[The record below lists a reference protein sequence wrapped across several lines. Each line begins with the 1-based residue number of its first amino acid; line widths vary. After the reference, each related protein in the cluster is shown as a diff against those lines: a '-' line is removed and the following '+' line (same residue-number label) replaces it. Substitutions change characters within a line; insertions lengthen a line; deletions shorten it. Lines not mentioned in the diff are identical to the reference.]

1 MRNRLVGAFAAAAIA
16 SAALVACSPPNENP
30 SDIAVTDQENP
41 TNTFENSGDA
51 SGENG
56 TSSEETTSE
65 ETSAEETATNGG
77 EANGQEPV
85 AQ

>member
-41 TNTFENSGDA
+41 THTFENSGDA

-56 TSSEETTSE
+56 TSSE

>member
-65 ETSAEETATNGG
+65 ETATNGG

>member
-1 MRNRLVGAFAAAAIA
+1 MRNRLAGAFAAAAIA

-30 SDIAVTDQENP
+30 SDISVTDQDNP
-41 TNTFENSGDA
+41 THTFENSGDA

-56 TSSEETTSE
+56 TSSEET
-65 ETSAEETATNGG
+65 SAEDTATTGG
-77 EANGQEPV
+77 ETGVQEPV

>member
-41 TNTFENSGDA
+41 TITFENSGDA

-56 TSSEETTSE
+56 TSSER
-65 ETSAEETATNGG
+65 TSAEETATNGG
-77 EANGQEPV
+77 GANGQEPV

>member
-56 TSSEETTSE
+56 TSSEET
-65 ETSAEETATNGG
+65 SAEETATNGG

>member
-56 TSSEETTSE
+56 TSSEET
-65 ETSAEETATNGG
+65 SAEESATNGG

>member
-41 TNTFENSGDA
+41 THTFENSGDA

-65 ETSAEETATNGG
+65 ETATNGG

>member
-56 TSSEETTSE
+56 TSSEETS
-65 ETSAEETATNGG
+65 SEETATNGG

>member
-65 ETSAEETATNGG
+65 ETSANGG

>member
-16 SAALVACSPPNENP
+16 SAALVACTPPNENP

-41 TNTFENSGDA
+41 THTFENSGDA

-56 TSSEETTSE
+56 TSSE

>member
-16 SAALVACSPPNENP
+16 SAALVACSPPSGNP

-56 TSSEETTSE
+56 TSSEET
-65 ETSAEETATNGG
+65 SAEETATNGG